1 MLARILVVDDNEVN
15 VELLVVMLA
24 SEHYVVSTAFDG
36 FEALAKIAAEKPDIV
51 LLDVMM
57 PELDGFEVCRC
68 IKADPATAHIPVIMV
83 TALSDVDDLVRG
95 FEAGADD
102 FVTKPVNGL
111 ALMARIDLQ
120 LRRKRDYEDILEQS
134 WADPLT
140 GAFNRGYFDAHAPR
154 LAARCRPARQS
165 LSVLMIDVDNL
176 KQVND
181 AHGHSAGD
189 RVLKQVVNRVTSALR
204 PSDLVARMGGDEFA
218 VVMPETDLDAAL
230 QVAERLRGR
239 IAETPVEGVAVTVS
253 IGVTASRPDV
263 EEELEVTLQRADA
276 AVYEAKR
283 AGGNRV
289 VAGGSGKPRH
299 IQLEK
304 G

>member
-134 WADPLT
+134 RADPLT

-218 VVMPETDLDAAL
+218 VVMPETDLDAGASSRRAPARSHRRNTGRRRRRNG
-230 QVAERLRGR
+230 QHRRHRVETRRGGGARSHAPAGRRRGLRGQAGR
-239 IAETPVEGVAVTVS
+239 GQPRGS
-253 IGVTASRPDV
+253 RRQWKTAAYP
-263 EEELEVTLQRADA
+263 A
-276 AVYEAKR
+276 
-283 AGGNRV
+283 
-289 VAGGSGKPRH
+289 
-299 IQLEK
+299 
-304 G
+304 

>member
-68 IKADPATAHIPVIMV
+68 IKADPATARIPVIMV

-134 WADPLT
+134 RADPLT

-181 AHGHSAGD
+181 AHGHSVGD

>member
-111 ALMARIDLQ
+111 ALMARIDSQ
-120 LRRKRDYEDILEQS
+120 LRRKRDYEHILEQS
-134 WADPLT
+134 RADPLT

-165 LSVLMIDVDNL
+165 LSVLMIDVDDL

-189 RVLKQVVNRVTSALR
+189 HVLKQVVNRVTSALR

-283 AGGNRV
+283 AGGNCV
-289 VAGGSGKPRH
+289 VADGSGKPRH
-299 IQLEK
+299 IQLQK